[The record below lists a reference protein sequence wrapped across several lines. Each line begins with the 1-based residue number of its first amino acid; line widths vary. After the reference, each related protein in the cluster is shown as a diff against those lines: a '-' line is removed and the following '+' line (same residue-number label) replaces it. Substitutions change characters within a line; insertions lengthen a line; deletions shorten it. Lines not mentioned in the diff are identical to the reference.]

1 MERTTAFEK
10 GLVLAILLIA
20 AILSPLDFYI
30 VNLALIP
37 IQKELHTTEGHL
49 QMIISLYTC
58 AYAVFQITGGRL
70 GDLFG
75 KKHLFLIG
83 LMGFMISSA
92 ICGFAYSPFLIITGR
107 IMQGISGALL
117 APQILS
123 IIHTTFNDKE
133 KTNVMA
139 LYSFVF
145 GIAAVLGQYL
155 GGILIAYNIGDLG
168 WRIIFLINIP
178 IGLIA
183 WVGAIFFLPKNEKR
197 SKEHID
203 VLGMVLLSFSLTLII
218 YPLTLLGKK
227 GFSFPVIA
235 MLLSS
240 LLFLVWFIKHEKTLK
255 VKGKSPLIDISLFK
269 YKNLSLG
276 SIVAFLYYNSG
287 VFFLILALYLQ
298 EGQLWTAQHTGA
310 TMIPFG
316 IGFLVFSLI
325 SPLVVRRIGDS
336 ILNKGIAL
344 YALGFV
350 VLILP
355 ISISNPSS
363 LLFTCGL
370 FIAGAGMGTTLAS
383 IVRISLKGIPSKFS
397 GLGSGIINCALQIGS
412 AIGVA
417 AIGSIFFS
425 LRESYSYETSFQYSM
440 LVVVAMLVVAFFVAV
455 PITKKN
461 EEL

>member
-1 MERTTAFEK
+1 MERTTAFQK
-10 GLVLAILLIA
+10 GLLLAILLIA

-30 VNLALIP
+30 VNLALTP

-75 KKHLFLIG
+75 TKHLFLIG
-83 LMGFMISSA
+83 LMGFVISSA
-92 ICGFAYSPFLIITGR
+92 ICGLAYSPSIIITGR

-123 IIHTTFNDKE
+123 IIHTTFSDKE
-133 KTNVMA
+133 KTKVMA

-155 GGILIAYNIGDLG
+155 GGILIAHNIGSLG

-183 WVGAIFFLPKNEKR
+183 WVGAIFFLPKSEKQ
-197 SKEHID
+197 SKEYID
-203 VLGMVLLSFSLTLII
+203 VLGMVLLSFSLTLIV
-218 YPLTLLGKK
+218 YPLTLLGEN
-227 GFSFPVIA
+227 GFSFSVVA
-235 MLLSS
+235 MLVSS
-240 LLFLVWFIKHEKTLK
+240 ILFSIWFIKHEKAIK
-255 VKGKSPLIDISLFK
+255 VKNKSPLIDITLFK
-269 YKNLSLG
+269 YKNLSFG

-298 EGQLWTAQHTGA
+298 EGQNWTAQHTGA

-325 SPLVVRRIGDS
+325 SPLVVRRIGDY
-336 ILNKGIAL
+336 ILNTGIAL
-344 YALGFV
+344 YALGFL
-350 VLILP
+350 VLIL
-355 ISISNPSS
+355 SISNPSS
-363 LLFTCGL
+363 LLFTSGL

-397 GLGSGIINCALQIGS
+397 GLASGVINCALQIGS
-412 AIGVA
+412 AIGVT

-425 LRESYSYETSFQYSM
+425 LRKSYNHETSFQYAM
-440 LVVVAMLVVAFFVAV
+440 LVVVALLMVAFFVAL
-455 PITKKN
+455 PIIKQN